1 MKDPEITGY
10 YENVFVLMLID
21 YYYKIGRK
29 SVVIVGI
36 ILSLTFMLTLNLL
49 GMTILGAT
57 DPSLPMKMQLA
68 FTKENFLQVV
78 GNLSAD
84 ERTFARNTLLLDFIY
99 PLVYSTTLSSIIAI
113 LTIKTEEYPWKRHLI
128 FFVLPYIAAIFD
140 YIENIFQFVM
150 LGDLNNITDSNVF
163 LMSLAA
169 SIKWSLVA
177 ISFVIIIFYLLT
189 KIKNRVTK

>member
-169 SIKWSLVA
+169 SIKWSLVQ
-177 ISFVIIIFYLLT
+177 SPL
-189 KIKNRVTK
+189 